1 MTLRLI
7 EVIIPAVTV
16 SRLQMLLE
24 DHESIGVWTL
34 PHGDNQAIARILI
47 PTGQTEH
54 LSDALNDHFGM
65 HPEFRLLLFSVEATL
80 PQPHKAEEEEPEP
93 EAEAAESSEEQQ
105 QSKTLAHRISRE
117 ELYQDVARGADI
129 SPVYLITVVLST
141 VVAAVGLLR
150 GDVAVIIGAMVIA
163 PLLGPNVALAL
174 ASTLGD
180 LSLVGRS
187 VKTLLAGILT
197 AWGLALLIGLLLAVD
212 PTVPEIAA
220 RTRLNLS
227 DILLALAAGS
237 AGALAFTSGI
247 PAAVIGVMV
256 AVALLPPL
264 VVTGLLVGA
273 GHSGLGLNALA
284 LFFCNIACINLA
296 GIGTFLA
303 QKIRP
308 RSWWESENAGKATRI
323 AVVIWVSMLALLL
336 AVILLTGV

>member
-1 MTLRLI
+1 MSLRLI
-7 EVIIPAVTV
+7 EIIIPAVTV
-16 SRLQMLLE
+16 SRLQMVLE
-24 DHESIGVWTL
+24 DHELIGVWTL
-34 PHGDNQAIARILI
+34 DHGANQAIARILI
-47 PTGQTEH
+47 PTGQTERI
-54 LSDALNDHFGM
+54 SDDLNDHFGM

-80 PQPHKAEEEEPEP
+80 PLPREPEQAEEQVADD
-93 EAEAAESSEEQQ
+93 AEVSENQN
-105 QSKTLAHRISRE
+105 QSDLLPNRISRE

-129 SPVYLITVVLST
+129 SPVYLITVMLST

-180 LSLVGRS
+180 LHLVGRS
-187 VKTLLAGILT
+187 IKTLLAGVVT

-212 PTVPEIAA
+212 PSVPEIAA

-264 VVTGLLVGA
+264 VVTGLLIGA
-273 GHSGLGLNALA
+273 GYSGLGVNALA

-308 RSWWESENAGKATRI
+308 RSWWENENAGKATRI
-323 AVVIWVSMLALLL
+323 AVMIWVSMLALLL
-336 AVILLTGV
+336 AMILLTGV

>member
-1 MTLRLI
+1 MSLRLI

-16 SRLQMLLE
+16 SRLQILLE
-24 DHESIGVWTL
+24 DHKFIGVWTL

-54 LSDALNDHFGM
+54 LSDTLNDHFGM

-80 PQPHKAEEEEPEP
+80 PQPRKSEEEEQES
-93 EAEAAESSEEQQ
+93 EAEAAESSEKQQ
-105 QSKTLAHRISRE
+105 DTLSNRISRE
-117 ELYQDVARGADI
+117 ELYQDIAQGADI

-141 VVAAVGLLR
+141 IVAAVGLLR

-180 LSLVGRS
+180 LALVGRS

-220 RTRLNLS
+220 RTRLNLA

-247 PAAVIGVMV
+247 SAAVIGVMV

-264 VVTGLLVGA
+264 VVSGLLVGA
-273 GHSGLGLNALA
+273 GYSGLGVNALA

-323 AVVIWVSMLALLL
+323 AVVIWAGMLALLL
-336 AVILLTGV
+336 AVILLTGVNG

>member
-1 MTLRLI
+1 MSLRLI

-24 DHESIGVWTL
+24 DYEFIGIWIL
-34 PHGDNQAIARILI
+34 DHGDNQAIARILI

-54 LSDALNDHFGM
+54 ISDDLNDHFGM
-65 HPEFRLLLFSVEATL
+65 HPEFRLLLFAVEATL
-80 PQPHKAEEEEPEP
+80 PHPRKLAEEQT
-93 EAEAAESSEEQQ
+93 EEQETDDAELSKKQ
-105 QSKTLAHRISRE
+105 QNTLSNRISRE
-117 ELYQDVARGADI
+117 ELYQDIAQGADI
-129 SPVYLITVVLST
+129 SPVYLITVMLST

-180 LSLVGRS
+180 LTLVGRS
-187 VKTLLAGILT
+187 VKTLVAGVIT
-197 AWGLALLIGLLLAVD
+197 AWGLAVLIGLLLAVD

-220 RTRLNLS
+220 RTRLNLG

-264 VVTGLLVGA
+264 VVTGLLIGA
-273 GHSGLGLNALA
+273 GYSGLGINALA

-323 AVVIWVSMLALLL
+323 AVVIWAGMLALLL
-336 AVILLTGV
+336 AVILLTRV